1 MDEVRS
7 IYRLSSSEAS
17 LFNII
22 SEINIF
28 NKHRITE
35 KYFVIFV
42 TNPPKQ
48 ESYLRKL
55 KHLHLKQ
62 IIMED
67 LWILVIAIICTIG
80 LPIITG
86 LVLGLRWMKTRN
98 EERMGLINQGIIPPD
113 TPKRKSDPNKM
124 VSLRN
129 GIVLISLGIGII
141 VGFLCSEYL
150 VIGHGNEFWVT
161 GASVV
166 FFLGIGYLV
175 YFLVTQKMPLTKQKA
190 ELEQE

>member
-1 MDEVRS
+1 MDE
-7 IYRLSSSEAS
+7 L
-17 LFNII
+17 
-22 SEINIF
+22 
-28 NKHRITE
+28 
-35 KYFVIFV
+35 
-42 TNPPKQ
+42 
-48 ESYLRKL
+48 
-55 KHLHLKQ
+55 
-62 IIMED
+62 
-67 LWILVIAIICTIG
+67 IG
-80 LPIITG
+80 LVAVICIFGLPLIAGII
-86 LVLGLRWMKTRN
+86 LGLKAMKNRN

-150 VIGHGNEFWVT
+150 VIGQKNEFWVT

-166 FFLGIGYLV
+166 FFLGVGYLI
-175 YFLVTQKMPLTKQKA
+175 YFLVTQKMPLSKQKE